1 MACLSLIQLAFFL
14 SNLLYHSFFLLHP
27 EGLTVNTSNLELCL
41 SMGRR
46 KLEGMRE
53 VREHGRSCP
62 SEMVGEKKGLA

>member
-1 MACLSLIQLAFFL
+1 
-14 SNLLYHSFFLLHP
+14 
-27 EGLTVNTSNLELCL
+27 
-41 SMGRR
+41 MGRR